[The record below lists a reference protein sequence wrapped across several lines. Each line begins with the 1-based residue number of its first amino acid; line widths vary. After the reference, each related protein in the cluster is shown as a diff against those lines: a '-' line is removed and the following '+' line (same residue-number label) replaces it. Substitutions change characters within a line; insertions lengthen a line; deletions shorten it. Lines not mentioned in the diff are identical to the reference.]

1 MRRPLFLLLITLLS
15 ALSGA
20 QGVQPWIHADFASK
34 QIEAYRKHYDVPGL
48 SIAIAIKGRI
58 AFVQGFGYGNLE
70 RQIPVRTT
78 DYFRLAS
85 VSKPITATMIFEL
98 VEQGKLSID
107 WPVRQVLPE
116 LPAHHNYKIRDLLS
130 HQSGV
135 RHYGNDPVL
144 RNYASSISALDRFA
158 RDPLLFTPGEKFS
171 YSTHA
176 FTILGAVIEKVTKK
190 PYRSYVTER
199 MRAWGIPTVQCETG
213 ANPNRTQI
221 YDQTA
226 DKKIKLISRDDL
238 SWKYPGGGYEAT
250 AVGMC
255 QLGLAI
261 AQGKILKKTSLDEMW
276 TVQKPRTGESSMA
289 LGWTISSDGG
299 HKAAIH
305 GGSQPGSNSNW
316 RIQIGD
322 DTVIVVL
329 SNRDGHRPGELASYL
344 AHLTYLAKDAQLP
357 EIKLTPPQ

>member
-1 MRRPLFLLLITLLS
+1 MRRPLFLLPLALLT
-15 ALSGA
+15 ALGAA
-20 QGVQPWIHADFASK
+20 QGVQPWIHDEFASK
-34 QIEAYRKHYDVPGL
+34 QIEAYRKHYDVPGM
-48 SIAIAIKGRI
+48 SIAVAVKGRI
-58 AFVQGFGYGNLE
+58 VFVKGFGFGNLE
-70 RQIPVRTT
+70 RQVPVRTT

-98 VEQGKLSID
+98 VEQGKLSLD

-116 LPAHHNYKIRDLLS
+116 LPAHHVYKIRDLLS

-135 RHYGNDPVL
+135 RHYALEPAL
-144 RNYASSISALDRFA
+144 RNYSTAVSALDRFA
-158 RDPLLFTPGEKFS
+158 KDPLLFAPGEKFS

-190 PYRSYVTER
+190 PYRTYAADR
-199 MRAWGIPTVQCETG
+199 MRAWGVPGVQCETG
-213 ANPNRTQI
+213 TNANRTAI
-221 YDQTA
+221 YDQTQ

-255 QLGLAI
+255 QLGLSI
-261 AQGKILKKTSLDEMW
+261 AQGKILKKETLEHMW
-276 TVQKPRTGESSMA
+276 TVQKPRTGESAMA
-289 LGWTISSDGG
+289 LGWTISNDGG

-316 RIQIGD
+316 RIQIGE
-322 DTVIVVL
+322 DTVVVVL
-329 SNRDGHRPGELASYL
+329 SNRDGHRPGELAAYL
-344 AHLTYLAKDAQLP
+344 SRLTYLGPNDPRP
-357 EIKLTPPQ
+357 EIKLPPQ